1 MSAAKVRFEVS
12 PGRSRDGAFTLSWAS
27 AGEEGTARRF
37 RVTEITGAGT
47 RVIYE
52 GADTARFQSGKPD
65 GRYRYRVSALDAS
78 CRVTA
83 TSDEVTVRV
92 DHHSLVKA
100 LAFFGL
106 GAVVF
111 GAIIVRIALGPDDR

>member
-1 MSAAKVRFEVS
+1 MRAEVS
-12 PGRSRDGAFTLSWAS
+12 PGRSRDGSFTLSWAA
-27 AGEEGTARRF
+27 AGEQATLGTY
-37 RVTEITGAGT
+37 RVTETSGSAS
-47 RVIYE
+47 RVVYE
-52 GADTARFQSGKPD
+52 RAATARFQSGKPD
-65 GRYRYRVSALDAS
+65 GRYRYRVSALDGS
-78 CRVTA
+78 GRVTA
-83 TSDEVTVRV
+83 TSDEVTVLV